1 MKYLIF
7 DAGPIISLTM
17 NGMLYLIEKLK
28 ENFDGE
34 FILTPQVKNEVVDR
48 PMKIKKYKLEAIQV
62 RDMIEKGVF
71 KMSSDI
77 VPNQKLD
84 KEIKRVL
91 KVTGGVLRTVQTGE
105 KIKIIHE
112 GEAACLAFSNLCGAD
127 NTLAE
132 SNKLAGA
139 RCTLANLDKKAGA
152 RCVIVIDER
161 TTRMLT
167 EAPQNLKEMM
177 EKKLHTSLKAELP
190 LLDEL
195 KNFKFIR
202 SAELLFVAYKKG
214 LIPIKKS
221 KDLLDALLYGV
232 KFKGAAI
239 SSVEI
244 EEMKKLV

>member
-17 NGMLYLIEKLK
+17 NGMLYVIEKLK
-28 ENFDGE
+28 EGFDGE
-34 FILTPQVKNEVVDR
+34 FVLTPQVKKEVVDR

-62 RDMIEKGVF
+62 RDMIERGVF
-71 KMSSDI
+71 KMSSEI

-84 KEIKRVL
+84 EEVKQIL
-91 KVTGGVLRTVQTGE
+91 KVSGGVLRTVQTGE

-112 GEAACLAFSNLCGAD
+112 GEAACLAFSKLCGAD
-127 NTLAE
+127 NTLAN
-132 SNKLAGA
+132 SDKKAGA
-139 RCTLANLDKKAGA
+139 RCTLAESNKLAGA

-177 EKKLHTSLKAELP
+177 ERKLHTPLKAELS
-190 LLDEL
+190 LLKEL
-195 KNFKFIR
+195 KDFKFIR